1 MKKVIVNADD
11 FGLTKGVNAGII
23 KGMKEGIISSTTVM
37 INMPYAGEGI
47 ETLKSMGF
55 KSAGVHLTL
64 TAGSPTLSP
73 PVEIPSLVNSKGKFY
88 KRRGGELFPRL
99 ILGEAEKELRNQIE
113 LFIKTGLKPSH
124 LDGHHHIH
132 MYDGLREIVGE
143 LAKEY
148 NLPVRYANEE
158 TKRYL
163 EMNNIRTTD
172 GFSMEFYGDRANIDT
187 IKENLI
193 NFNENTF
200 EFMCHP
206 ALIDEELMGIS
217 SYNTHREKE
226 LEILTNEELTYWLR
240 EQKKLI

>member
-1 MKKVIVNADD
+1 
-11 FGLTKGVNAGII
+11 
-23 KGMKEGIISSTTVM
+23 
-37 INMPYAGEGI
+37 
-47 ETLKSMGF
+47 
-55 KSAGVHLTL
+55 
-64 TAGSPTLSP
+64 
-73 PVEIPSLVNSKGKFY
+73 
-88 KRRGGELFPRL
+88 
-99 ILGEAEKELRNQIE
+99 
-113 LFIKTGLKPSH
+113 
-124 LDGHHHIH
+124 

-172 GFSMEFYGDRANIDT
+172 GFSMEFYGGDRANIDT